1 MKFLKFLTIILLL
14 LLLNLCQ
21 AQNNEDQ
28 NDQTTIS
35 DNNDD
40 IIFNSNKTSCA
51 MYTDNCEL
59 FLLVKNSISDEINQD
74 SLMSTNLRTF
84 SIDSIELLDTTNVSI
99 KQKSSFENYT
109 LDNYKIYLI
118 KLKPGI
124 VGFDY
129 LVLIKSNISHYV
141 VISEPRRIIDII
153 FDVYIKVFQVSIS
166 LLMGILL
173 DTSALYKLVK
183 IPIPIAV
190 GFISQYLIM
199 PLISFG
205 FVKLIGLSAIEC
217 LAVFVYGCSPGISFY
232 NFLLLFRLLNIL
244 LN

>member
-1 MKFLKFLTIILLL
+1 MNFLKFLTIIIILV
-14 LLLNLCQ
+14 LLNLCQ

-28 NDQTTIS
+28 NDQTKS
-35 DNNDD
+35 NNDD

-51 MYTDNCEL
+51 MYTDNCEV

-84 SIDSIELLDTTNVSI
+84 SIDSVELIDTTNVSI
-99 KQKSSFENYT
+99 IQESSFENYT

-129 LVLIKSNISHYV
+129 LVLIKSNLSHYV
-141 VISEPRRIIDII
+141 VISEPRRVIDKI

-173 DTSALYKLVK
+173 DMSALYKLAK

-190 GFISQYLIM
+190 GFVSQYLIM

-217 LAVFVYGCSPGISFY
+217 LAVFVYGCSPGICFY
-232 NFLLLFRLLNIL
+232 IISVGRFDELLLLL
-244 LN
+244 

>member
-1 MKFLKFLTIILLL
+1 MNFLKFLTIIIILV
-14 LLLNLCQ
+14 LLNLCQ

-28 NDQTTIS
+28 NDQTKS
-35 DNNDD
+35 NNDD

-51 MYTDNCEL
+51 MYTDNCEV

-84 SIDSIELLDTTNVSI
+84 SIDSVELIDTTNVSI
-99 KQKSSFENYT
+99 IQESSFENYT

-129 LVLIKSNISHYV
+129 LVLIKSNLSHYV
-141 VISEPRRIIDII
+141 VISEPRRVIDKI

-173 DTSALYKLVK
+173 DMSALYKLAK

-190 GFISQYLIM
+190 GFVSQYLIM

-217 LAVFVYGCSPGISFY
+217 LAVFVYGCSPGICFY
-232 NFLLLFRLLNIL
+232 IIFCYYLNY
-244 LN
+244 

>member
-1 MKFLKFLTIILLL
+1 MNFLKFLTIIIILV
-14 LLLNLCQ
+14 LLNLCQ

-28 NDQTTIS
+28 NDQTNS
-35 DNNDD
+35 NNDD

-51 MYTDNCEL
+51 MYTDNCEV

-74 SLMSTNLRTF
+74 SLMRTNLRTF
-84 SIDSIELLDTTNVSI
+84 SIDSIELLDITNVSI
-99 KQKSSFENYT
+99 IQESSFENYT

-129 LVLIKSNISHYV
+129 LVLTKSNLSHYV
-141 VISEPRRIIDII
+141 VISEPRRVIDKI

-173 DTSALYKLVK
+173 DMSALYKLAK

-190 GFISQYLIM
+190 GFVSQYLIM

-217 LAVFVYGCSPGISFY
+217 LAVFVYGCSPGICFY
-232 NFLLLFRLLNIL
+232 IIFCYYLKY
-244 LN
+244 